1 MNSEVVSHTAVSFV
15 LIPTEY
21 LECEWEKKWQE
32 KSDPLSPSLG
42 MVLMGSCTL
51 FVLFL
56 D

>member
-1 MNSEVVSHTAVSFV
+1 MNSGVVPHTAVCFV
-15 LIPTEY
+15 LILTEY
-21 LECEWEKKWQE
+21 LECEWEKKKWQE
-32 KSDPLSPSLG
+32 KSDLLV